1 MFQTTTQL
9 YSPIIN
15 HYQPLLIMIHQ
26 DYPIHEMENNQ
37 IIYIYVYIYIYNS
50 INGDS
55 MVINSG

>member
-37 IIYIYVYIYIYNS
+37 IIYIYVYIYI
-50 INGDS
+50 IPL
-55 MVINSG
+55 MVILW